1 MPAKKGKTI
10 TKAVKEI
17 LTSKMGSKWG
27 KLHGKVYKGKEKV
40 K

>member
-17 LTSKMGSKWG
+17 LTSKGGSKWG
-27 KLHGKVYKGKEKV
+27 PSWGKVYKGKKR
-40 K
+40 